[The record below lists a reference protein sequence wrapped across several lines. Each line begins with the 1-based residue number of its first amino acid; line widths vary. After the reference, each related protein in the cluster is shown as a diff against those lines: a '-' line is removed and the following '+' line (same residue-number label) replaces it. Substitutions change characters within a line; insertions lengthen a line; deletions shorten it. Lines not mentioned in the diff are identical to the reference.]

1 MSKNNQDKG
10 NKPINEGYQ
19 PLKKGYQPTAGN
31 LDPKNPPRGGSGVP
45 SKPSND
51 ASNEKKK

>member
-1 MSKNNQDKG
+1 MSNNDQDKR
-10 NKPINEGYQ
+10 KKTINEGYQ
-19 PLKKGYQPTAGN
+19 PLKKGYQPTNGN
-31 LDPKNPPRGGSGVP
+31 LDPNNPPRGGSGVP